1 MSASDPIISS
11 PTHTQA
17 NTPGSAASLSE
28 DLTTALQGVEQ
39 GLAQIRRMYREA
51 DEAKL
56 SLQSHQ
62 CELERRSS
70 ELSAMASEIER
81 AREELRAHREDIE
94 RRERL
99 SGEATTRLAADQ
111 HALDELTESL
121 QKRSD
126 ELDARAA
133 RVAADQQALSERS
146 KELESREGSLASALE
161 DLHRREEALAESG
174 RALQTQTAELT
185 RRAEAVRRDEERVRR
200 EHGDTQSLRA
210 SLSAAQQ
217 QASQTIRALQDATT
231 RAEAAEEA
239 ALTLRNEIEELRSQ
253 TQSVTEDAQRR
264 CSAAEES
271 LAATRE
277 QIKVRQESETRLAAA
292 VADLKVR
299 LQRATDE
306 SAELSK
312 QLTQTRESLS
322 AAKSSAPAAQAASAS
337 IAEIEAKLAHA
348 VEAQSQAAL
357 SLSERTRELADARL
371 VIDDL
376 RAQVEQNATD
386 TTELEGILDQ
396 LRDRLRTQAAKA
408 EAYAQQVQQLE
419 SQLQARP
426 QGQTQD
432 NPVEVIREPSIAIS
446 HDAAFVNEFNKHRRE
461 RLGGIRK
468 HLQRKEAKVAKASEV
483 LAKRYEQCEQVL
495 SMRQDVLTAKRT
507 VDAAHHRLTSVQAR
521 SRAASSLFFVVC
533 VLAIIG
539 GLSWVIAGQVAPEV
553 YLARVTVAAENRDRQ
568 LNAGE
573 LSEWQIFHEAL
584 VKDPRFLQFAAGRM
598 ERQGITALATPATL
612 KDRLDQDLSAQAGKP
627 GELTLELKGHGMS
640 RTERELQT
648 LAIAVQS
655 QARDAQATR
664 VDGAN
669 TIIRDPAKASTD
681 PIETARPQYAL
692 IIFGGLAALAGVL
705 AFFVWHRLSQAKL
718 KFDASSGVGATED
731 DARWPTLDRKAA

>member
-1 MSASDPIISS
+1 MSASDPIISA
-11 PTHTQA
+11 PQHAQ
-17 NTPGSAASLSE
+17 SAAPAPSLSE

-62 CELERRSS
+62 CELERRST
-70 ELSAMASEIER
+70 ELSAMAIEIER
-81 AREELRAHREDIE
+81 SREELRTHREDLE

-126 ELDARAA
+126 ELDERAA
-133 RVAADQQALSERS
+133 RVATEQQAISERS

-174 RALQTQTAELT
+174 RALQAQTAELT

-210 SLSAAQQ
+210 SLAAAQQ

-231 RAEAAEEA
+231 RAEAAEES
-239 ALTLRNEIEELRSQ
+239 ALTLRNEIEELRTQ
-253 TQSVTEDAQRR
+253 TQSVSEDAERR
-264 CSAAEES
+264 CSAAEEA
-271 LAATRE
+271 LAATRGE
-277 QIKVRQESETRLAAA
+277 IKVRQESETRLAAA

-299 LQRATDE
+299 LQRTTDE
-306 SAELSK
+306 SAELTR
-312 QLTQTRESLS
+312 QLAQTRESLS
-322 AAKSSAPAAQAASAS
+322 AAKSAAPAAQAASANV
-337 IAEIEAKLAHA
+337 AEIEARLALA

-357 SLSERTRELADARL
+357 ALSERTRELADARL

-408 EAYAQQVQQLE
+408 EAYAQQVQNLE
-419 SQLQARP
+419 SQLQA
-426 QGQTQD
+426 QGEGKA
-432 NPVEVIREPSIAIS
+432 VEFVRESTIAS
-446 HDAAFVNEFNKHRRE
+446 PHDASLVNEFNQHRRQ

-507 VDAAHHRLTSVQAR
+507 VDAVHHRLTSVQAR
-521 SRAASSLFFVVC
+521 SRAVSSLFFVVC

-539 GLSWVIAGQVAPEV
+539 GLSWVIAGQVAPEE
-553 YLARVTVAAENRDRQ
+553 YLARVTIAAENRDRQ

-612 KDRLDQDLSAQAGKP
+612 KDRLEQDLSAQAPKP

-655 QARDAQATR
+655 QARDAQSTR

-669 TIIRDPAKASTD
+669 TIIRDPAKAQSD

-692 IIFGGLAALAGVL
+692 VIFGGLASLAGFL
-705 AFFVWHRLSQAKL
+705 AFFVWHRLAQAKL

-731 DARWPTLDRKAA
+731 EARWPTLDRKAA